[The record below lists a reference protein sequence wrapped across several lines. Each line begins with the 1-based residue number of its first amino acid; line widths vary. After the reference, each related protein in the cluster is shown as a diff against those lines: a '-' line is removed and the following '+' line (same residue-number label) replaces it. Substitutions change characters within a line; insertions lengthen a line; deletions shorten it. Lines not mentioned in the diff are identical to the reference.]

1 MGNNAHI
8 MFRLSED
15 ERQLVK
21 GLAKREGRTVSNYLR
36 WLIQRE
42 AERAGNEELA
52 IISNDQ

>member
-1 MGNNAHI
+1 MENNKHI

-21 GLAKREGRTVSNYLR
+21 GLAKKEGRTVSNYLR